1 MVVERNDSVSFA
13 IASIHTLWVSPLFGD
28 SVHYGIRLF
37 GLWRNDGLKVLPVKG
52 LLREA
57 LVTGCPVARS
67 VKWGIEIS
75 SELDLT

>member
-1 MVVERNDSVSFA
+1 
-13 IASIHTLWVSPLFGD
+13 VSPLSGD

-52 LLREA
+52 LSREA
-57 LVTGCPVARS
+57 LVTACKTGCPVARS
-67 VKWGIEIS
+67 VKGGIEIS